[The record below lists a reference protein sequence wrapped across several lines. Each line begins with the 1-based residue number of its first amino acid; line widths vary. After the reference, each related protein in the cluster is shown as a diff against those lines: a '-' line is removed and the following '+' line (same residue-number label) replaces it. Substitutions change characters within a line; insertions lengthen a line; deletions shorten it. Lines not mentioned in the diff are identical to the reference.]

1 MNNKI
6 IVANWKMNG
15 SKALIEAYD
24 NFFKN
29 YQGAYTVVICP
40 SFIHIPL
47 CSSKNYFLGAQDC
60 HEAGIGSHTGC
71 ISAPMLREVGV
82 KYVIL
87 GHSERRF
94 QCFESDEMIK
104 RKENAALEND
114 LIPIVCIGETVAD
127 KNAGKTFHVLEQQ
140 LKNSLNG
147 NDKTIIAYE
156 PIWAIGTG
164 KIPTDFELIT
174 IFQFIKNLFPN
185 NIIIYGGSV
194 NQNNAHHIVNHRG
207 VDGLLV
213 GGACLN
219 VAFFESFL

>member
-15 SKALIEAYD
+15 NKALIDAYG

-29 YQGAYTVVICP
+29 YQGDYTIVVCP

-47 CSSKNYFLGAQDC
+47 CYSQNYFLGAQDC
-60 HEAGIGSHTGC
+60 HEGPMGAHTGC
-71 ISAPMLREVGV
+71 ISASMLRELGV

-87 GHSERRF
+87 GHSERRL

-104 RKENAALEND
+104 RKVNAALEND
-114 LIPIVCIGETVAD
+114 LIPIVCIGETIAH
-127 KNAGKTFHVLEQQ
+127 KEAGQTFQILKQQ
-140 LKNSLNG
+140 LKNSLSE

-164 KIPTDFELIT
+164 NIPTDCEIIT

-185 NIIIYGGSV
+185 NTIVYGGSV
-194 NQNNAHHIVNHRG
+194 NEKNAHQIIHLRG

-219 VAFFESFL
+219 LVFFEGFL